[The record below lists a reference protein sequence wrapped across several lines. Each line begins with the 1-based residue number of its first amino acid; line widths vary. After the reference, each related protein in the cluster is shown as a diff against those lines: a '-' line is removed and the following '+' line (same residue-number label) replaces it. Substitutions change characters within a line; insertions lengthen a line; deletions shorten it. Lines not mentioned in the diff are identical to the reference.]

1 MLHSADVRLLA
12 PPLALTCTGRSRVR
26 VCSTLEPRAD
36 AGAADPNTSSAL
48 TCGTYTGLTASSAP
62 QRRMLRN
69 ARSERL
75 TKLVKRMM
83 AEREAELR
91 AASA

>member
-1 MLHSADVRLLA
+1 MLDSADVRSLSPFLT
-12 PPLALTCTGRSRVR
+12 LTCPGPSRVR
-26 VCSTLEPRAD
+26 VCSTSWPRAD
-36 AGAADPNTSSAL
+36 TGAADPNTSSAL
-48 TCGTYTGLTASSAP
+48 TCNTYTGLTASSAP